1 MAMADSRDKPSA
13 AAAASGLEDLAEEL
27 DQLRRGIDDIDR
39 EILAKLNDRARLVQ
53 RVGQLKQLRGAPV
66 YVPSRERDVL
76 AKLAADNAGPFPSS
90 AIHVV
95 FREIISATR
104 SLEEMVRVAFLGPEG
119 TFSHQA
125 VVEKF
130 GAQVELVPAAT
141 LREVFGLTQR
151 AKVHYGVVPVENSTE
166 GVVTECFDAL
176 VEFDV
181 AICGELM
188 LGITHN
194 LLSQSGDL
202 AQVAK
207 VVSKDQPLAQ
217 CRRWLEDHLPG
228 VDVAECS
235 STAAAARQAAAD
247 PEVAAIGSDV
257 AGEVYGLRIIERGI
271 EDSHDN
277 TTRFFVIGREAPPA
291 SGDDLTSA
299 VFVVRK
305 DRAGTLY
312 QLLEPFARHGVNLN
326 SIQSRPMK
334 GKPWE
339 YLFFLDMEGH
349 AEDPIVAKALKRASE
364 VAHSSKVLGSYP
376 RASQAWGSGNGR
388 SRT

>member
-1 MAMADSRDKPSA
+1 MAESRETASGARADSNFEGVSPE
-13 AAAASGLEDLAEEL
+13 LE
-27 DQLRRGIDDIDR
+27 QLRRDIDAIDR
-39 EILAKLNDRARLVQ
+39 QILAELNDRARLVQ
-53 RVGQLKQLRGAPV
+53 QVGELKRMQKSPV
-66 YVPSRERDVL
+66 YVASRERDVI
-76 AKLAADNAGPFPSS
+76 AKLAADNPGPFPSS
-90 AIHVV
+90 AIRAV

-125 VVEKF
+125 VVGQF
-130 GAQVELVPAAT
+130 GAQVELLPAPS
-141 LREVFGLTQR
+141 LRDVFTLTQR
-151 AKVHYGVVPVENSTE
+151 GRAQYGVVPVENSTE

-181 AICGELM
+181 TICGELM
-188 LGITHN
+188 LGITQN
-194 LLSQSGDL
+194 LLSQSGELDR
-202 AQVAK
+202 VRK

-217 CRRWLEDHLPG
+217 CRRWLQENLSG
-228 VDVAECS
+228 VELVASS
-235 STAAAARQAAAD
+235 STAAAARQAAED
-247 PEVAAIGSDV
+247 QEVAAIGSDI
-257 AGEVYGLRIIERGI
+257 AAEVYGLEVVERSI
-271 EDSHDN
+271 EDRHDN
-277 TTRFFVIGREAPPA
+277 ATRFVVIGREVPA
-291 SGDDLTSA
+291 ISGDDLTSA

-312 QLLEPFARHGVNLN
+312 HLLEPFARNGVSLN

-349 AEDPIVAKALKRASE
+349 AEDPMVARSLQEASE

-376 RASQAWGSGNGR
+376 RASQVSADCGRR
-388 SRT
+388 SRP